1 LKGICGRT
9 EKSLGDDLSFTAIAL
24 ALVDLILKKKEQD
37 RLPVLGGL
45 CEITMDFAESVG
57 LAFSIG
63 PATKQP
69 RDISGVLASWPGRVG
84 VLTHINAQSIH
95 TLFVKSG

>member
-45 CEITMDFAESVG
+45 CEITMDFAE
-57 LAFSIG
+57 
-63 PATKQP
+63 
-69 RDISGVLASWPGRVG
+69 R
-84 VLTHINAQSIH
+84 
-95 TLFVKSG
+95 